1 MKLSEFA
8 TVVDHYHSK
17 LVVRPN
23 HQHGLAGPFVEPQ
36 VPEKLLNDFLA
47 AILGSVS
54 GPVGPTAA

>member
-17 LVVRPN
+17 LVVRPS

-36 VPEKLLNDFLA
+36 VPEKLLNEFLA
-47 AILGSVS
+47 AILGPAS
-54 GPVGPTAA
+54 GPVGPKAA